1 MKLKHLILILAGSAS
16 LTSAATT
23 VTFHKDVE
31 PLLQKHCQT
40 CHHPGD
46 IAPMSFMSYK
56 DARPWAKAI
65 KTAVATKKMPPWF
78 ADPKHGSFLNDT
90 SLAQN
95 DIDTLIAWADS
106 GTKEGDPKDAPKP
119 LDFSTGWYIGKP
131 DAIVKVPK
139 PFKVPA
145 SGTVPYQYIRIPTG
159 FTEDKWVTA
168 IEVRPSNRAVV
179 HHINA
184 STLSPN
190 GARSN
195 SLKPG
200 EYYALDIE
208 AGNRALI
215 AQGKEP
221 PMFGRT
227 GDDELLEVFVPGTV
241 AKPLKTGQAR
251 LIHAGSDIM
260 LQLHYTATTGKPEED
275 WASVGFKFTNEPPV
289 ERIRGALVLNAH
301 FTIPAKSS
309 DHRVEARATI
319 LNDTKLVAMLPHMH
333 VRGKDF
339 EYRAIYPTGETETL
353 LKVSKYDFHW
363 QLNYYLKE
371 PKLLPKGTIIE
382 CIAHFDNSAN
392 NPDNP
397 NPNVDVHYGEQTWE
411 EMVNGFM
418 EVSIDPKAKIQQ
430 VFGPAPPKD
439 AVKTAA
445 SAPAAKPAAAN

>member
-1 MKLKHLILILAGSAS
+1 LMNWKPLILLLAGSVALSAS
-16 LTSAATT
+16 TN

-65 KTAVATKKMPPWF
+65 KTAVISKKMPPWF
-78 ADPKHGSFLNDT
+78 ADPKHGHFANDT
-90 SLAQN
+90 SLPQSA
-95 DIDTLIAWADS
+95 IDTLVAWADS
-106 GTKEGDPKDAPKP
+106 GTKEGDVTDAPKP

-184 STLSPN
+184 STLSP
-190 GARSN
+190 SN
-195 SLKPG
+195 TGTRGGLKPG

-208 AGNRALI
+208 AGNRALV
-215 AQGKEP
+215 AAGKEP
-221 PMFGRT
+221 PMFARAGE
-227 GDDELLEVFVPGTV
+227 DELLEVYVPGTV
-241 AKPLKTGQAR
+241 AKPLKPGQAR
-251 LIHAGSDIM
+251 LIHKGSDIM

-275 WASVGFKFTNEPPV
+275 WASVGFLFTDKPPV
-289 ERIRGALVLNAH
+289 ERIRGALILNAH
-301 FTIPAKSS
+301 FTLPAK
-309 DHRVEARATI
+309 DGNARVEARAMVA
-319 LNDTKLVAMLPHMH
+319 NDMKLVAMLPHMH

-339 EYRAIYPTGETETL
+339 EYRAIYPTGESEIL

-371 PKLLPKGTIIE
+371 PKVLPKGTILE
-382 CIAHFDNSAN
+382 CIAHYDNSAN

-411 EMVNGFM
+411 EMLNGFM
-418 EVSIDPKAKIQQ
+418 EVSIDPNAKIEQ
-430 VFGPAPPKD
+430 VFGPIPPKEP
-439 AVKTAA
+439 AKTASVA
-445 SAPAAKPAAAN
+445 RPN